1 MHVNPRVFRGFSTLR
16 HRLHTQ
22 SSKKS
27 ICSSLFA
34 SVSKWLLGGPHG
46 RGRQCALLLLLLV
59 ALGTASITFFFH
71 SYYLA
76 RVHEL
81 EQALARAKTQAAA
94 GQDGESAS
102 LAGLGASLQ
111 SETGVSRGEQTPG
124 QGEETLRNATQ
135 SSEETE
141 RQAETKETQK
151 VGSPLPSW
159 WKRRPATGHSVSGGV
174 WDASVSLSLFDL
186 KEQIRASSAAGNP
199 GEKTLVT
206 HGLGIVLLLPSS
218 PALSSSVGRTLQD
231 LLSLRNAFPG
241 KKLFPVIIS
250 QPGSSVWQ
258 ASAVGPFRVGS
269 SAAYHMQFDSKKRPL
284 SRSPSFEKSQADPER
299 DSASSQRET
308 DRSHLLW
315 AGRQVFD
322 ELGLPFAIFLDADL
336 EVSPDFFSFLEK
348 AVDVLAAEEGPG
360 CASPFSALSVS
371 ASPGTGAQLAAL
383 QARLWRSSSL
393 PPFALLLSRSA
404 FSWFE
409 QSKKEEDQPAR
420 GEEEKKP
427 ESFSCLVPVLPRCR
441 KSSSSLGVS
450 SEWRPL
456 LARHRFS
463 KEFFEWQKPETKE
476 EAQGGVQNGDHSS
489 WASPAFQEAAF
500 EKELETSLENA
511 TPIAISE
518 VASLQPSNSSIF
530 RIFYPSE
537 SELRYALGILLGETL
552 PSFSSFPRSLLSSDF
567 QDLPG
572 MYKGV
577 VYVELPGVQVYL
589 HGAWPARFAG
599 K

>member
-1 MHVNPRVFRGFSTLR
+1 
-16 HRLHTQ
+16 
-22 SSKKS
+22 
-27 ICSSLFA
+27 
-34 SVSKWLLGGPHG
+34 
-46 RGRQCALLLLLLV
+46 
-59 ALGTASITFFFH
+59 
-71 SYYLA
+71 
-76 RVHEL
+76 
-81 EQALARAKTQAAA
+81 
-94 GQDGESAS
+94 
-102 LAGLGASLQ
+102 
-111 SETGVSRGEQTPG
+111 
-124 QGEETLRNATQ
+124 
-135 SSEETE
+135 
-141 RQAETKETQK
+141 
-151 VGSPLPSW
+151 
-159 WKRRPATGHSVSGGV
+159 
-174 WDASVSLSLFDL
+174 
-186 KEQIRASSAAGNP
+186 
-199 GEKTLVT
+199 
-206 HGLGIVLLLPSS
+206 
-218 PALSSSVGRTLQD
+218 
-231 LLSLRNAFPG
+231 
-241 KKLFPVIIS
+241 
-250 QPGSSVWQ
+250 
-258 ASAVGPFRVGS
+258 
-269 SAAYHMQFDSKKRPL
+269 
-284 SRSPSFEKSQADPER
+284 
-299 DSASSQRET
+299 RET

-420 GEEEKKP
+420 GEGEKKP

-476 EAQGGVQNGDHSS
+476 EEQGGVQHGDHSS

-567 QDLPG
+567 QGLPG